1 MNEPM
6 KAPMNTP
13 LQARMDVWQ
22 PFVQQRVFRRLME
35 AFAYPGR
42 IEEIAAA
49 NEPVDA
55 LTAVLATLLDGE
67 VSLADPEGLV
77 AGEYWPRL
85 EAKAAAPEKADF
97 ILAQGARAVS
107 IEPRLGSLESP
118 ERSATLILRVA
129 ALGQG
134 AAYGLSGPGVN
145 GEDDS
150 RASELR
156 VTGLD
161 PAWLAAREG
170 WVSAFPLGVDF
181 ILVDDG
187 RAAALPRTTRIAMK
201 GDR

>member
-1 MNEPM
+1 MNESM
-6 KAPMNTP
+6 KKP
-13 LQARMDVWQ
+13 LQARMDIWQ
-22 PFVQQRVFRRLME
+22 PLVQQRVFRRLME
-35 AFAYPGR
+35 AAAFPGR
-42 IEEIAAA
+42 IVAIAEDNDAT
-49 NEPVDA
+49 DA

-77 AGEYWPRL
+77 AGENWPRL
-85 EAKAAAPEKADF
+85 ETRAAAPEQADF
-97 ILAQGARAVS
+97 ILAQGARALGV
-107 IEPRLGSLESP
+107 EPRLGSLESP

-129 ALGQG
+129 ALGHG

-145 GEDDS
+145 GEDDR

-181 ILVDDG
+181 ILVDAG